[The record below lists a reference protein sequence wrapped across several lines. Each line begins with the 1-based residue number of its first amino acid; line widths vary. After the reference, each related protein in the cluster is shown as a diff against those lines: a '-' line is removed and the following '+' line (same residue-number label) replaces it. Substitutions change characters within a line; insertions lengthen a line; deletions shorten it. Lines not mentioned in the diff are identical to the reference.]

1 VSMQMS
7 FLEVT
12 QACRDK
18 ADAYWH
24 THASPTWQG
33 FEADGQL
40 DWIRMLGDVGIG
52 HAGIRCLLRVAWDDV
67 VSWNVL
73 STPRPAS

>member
-1 VSMQMS
+1 MSMQMS

-24 THASPTWQG
+24 THTSPTWQG

-52 HAGIRCLLRVAWDDV
+52 
-67 VSWNVL
+67 
-73 STPRPAS
+73 TPEYAACFGLPGAMWFRGTH